1 MVSFRDKA
9 FMYTQRQTAEQTTS
23 TLV

>member
-1 MVSFRDKA
+1 MISFRDKA